1 MQDQLAEILFYVKG
15 TLKYKWVIIIVAWL
29 VCITGWV
36 FVSTLPDQYKSE
48 AKVHVDSSTM
58 LQPLLRGM
66 TIQSSTRG
74 LIAVMQQLM
83 FTRPKL
89 EKVAQLANLEFFS
102 KNEAQKK
109 ALIAKLKNGIEIT
122 GGTNNLF
129 VISFDGDDAKQ
140 AQNIVHAVL
149 TVFSEQTQQRGISD
163 TSNAQQF
170 IEEQIREYEVRLKNA
185 EKARENF
192 NRVNSGFLP
201 EQGGSGG
208 GGSLTSL
215 RGHLE
220 EAQMA
225 LNEIKSRNVVLKR
238 QLDEAMEAEGGGEV
252 VDEWGLAGLGDSQN
266 QISTPED
273 SQIAAFQEQIN
284 ALLIRYTENH
294 PDVVSIKLQIKDLQE
309 RRLETL
315 ANMPD
320 NQGGN
325 GSVDSPYI
333 QALKMSLSQNESEQ
347 ASIQSRRSLLYK
359 RLKETQQGMDARLRI
374 ATELQNLDR
383 DYSVLQGNYMN
394 LIKSRETAAMTEKAE
409 RSQGVLKFKIVEAPT
424 APMKPTGPKRKLLS
438 SGIFA
443 GGLVLGLAL
452 AFIIYFIR
460 PTFMST
466 RQVRSVSGLPVLG
479 SVAVQ
484 HKVGDKSDRIKAI
497 LFLSM
502 SASLLL
508 AYIIIMAIV

>member
-29 VCITGWV
+29 ICITGWV

-89 EKVAQLANLEFFS
+89 EQVAQLANLDIDS
-102 KNEAQKK
+102 KNEAQKR
-109 ALIAKLKNGIEIT
+109 ALVAKLKKGIEIS
-122 GGTNNLF
+122 GGSNNLF
-129 VISFDGDDAKQ
+129 VISYNGDEPKQ

-149 TVFSEQTQQRGISD
+149 TVFSEQTQQRGMND
-163 TSNAQQF
+163 TSSAQQF

-201 EQGGSGG
+201 SQGG
-208 GGSLTSL
+208 GGASLL
-215 RGHLE
+215 NAIKQQLE
-220 EAQMA
+220 DAQMA
-225 LNEIKSRNVVLKR
+225 LSEINSRKVVLAR
-238 QLDEAMEAEGGGEV
+238 QLEDAMDMAGSGEV
-252 VDEWGLAGLGDSQN
+252 VDEWGLAGLDGQN
-266 QISTPED
+266 QVSTPED
-273 SQIAAFQEQIN
+273 VQIAAFQEQIN
-284 ALLIRYTENH
+284 TLLIRYTENY
-294 PDVVSIKLQIKDLQE
+294 PDVISIKLQIKDLQE

-320 NQGGN
+320 EESTN
-325 GSVDSPYI
+325 SFESPYI
-333 QALKMSLSQNESEQ
+333 QAVKLSLSQNESEQ
-347 ASIQSRRSLLYK
+347 ASLHSRMALLTK
-359 RLKETQQGMDARLRI
+359 KLDETQQGMDTRLHI
-374 ATELQNLDR
+374 ETEMQNLDR
-383 DYSVLQGNYMN
+383 DYSVIKSNYMN

-409 RSQGVLKFKIVEAPT
+409 RSQGVLKFKIVEAPA
-424 APMKPTGPKRKLLS
+424 APRKPTGPQRELLNS
-438 SGIFA
+438 AFLG
-443 GGLVLGLAL
+443 GGLALGLAL

-466 RQVRSVSGLPVLG
+466 RQVRVVSGLPVLG

-484 HKVGDKSDRIKAI
+484 IKEGDKSDRIKQI
-497 LFLSM
+497 LFWSI

-508 AYIIIMAIV
+508 AYIIIMTIA

>member
-15 TLKYKWVIIIVAWL
+15 TLKYKWIIIIVAWL

-66 TIQSSTRG
+66 TIESSTRG

-89 EKVAQLANLEFFS
+89 EKVAQLANLDLDS
-102 KNEAQKK
+102 KNEAQKR
-109 ALIAKLKNGIEIT
+109 ALIGKLKRGIDIS
-122 GGTNNLF
+122 GGVNNLF
-129 VISFDGDDAKQ
+129 VIGYDGEEPKE

-149 TVFSEQTQQRGISD
+149 TVFSEQTQQRGVSD

-201 EQGGSGG
+201 EQGGDGL
-208 GGSLTSL
+208 GSLATL
-215 RGHLE
+215 KGQLE
-220 EAQMA
+220 ESQMA
-225 LNEIKSRNVVLKR
+225 LNEIRSRNVVIKR
-238 QLDEAMEAEGGGEV
+238 QLAEAMEMEAGDEA
-252 VDEWGLAGLGDSQN
+252 VDEWGLAGLGGQN
-266 QISTPED
+266 QVSTPED
-273 SQIAAFQEQIN
+273 MQIAAFQEQIN

-294 PDVVSIKLQIKDLQE
+294 PDVVSINLQIKDLQE

-320 NQGGN
+320 NQDVN
-325 GSVDSPYI
+325 SPVDTPYV
-333 QALKMSLSQNESEQ
+333 QALKLSLSQNESEQ
-347 ASIQSRRSLLYK
+347 ATIQSRMSLLNK
-359 RLKETQQGMDARLRI
+359 RLNQTQQGMDVRLRI

-394 LIKSRETAAMTEKAE
+394 LIKSRETASMTEKAE
-409 RSQGVLKFKIVEAPT
+409 RSQGILKFKIVEAPT
-424 APMKPTGPKRKLLS
+424 APMKPTGPKRQLMS
-438 SGIFA
+438 SGFFG

-452 AFIIYFIR
+452 AFIMYFIR

-484 HKVGDKSDRIKAI
+484 HKEGDKSDRMNNI
-497 LFLSM
+497 LFWSM
-502 SASLLL
+502 TVSLLL
-508 AYIIIMAIV
+508 AYIIIMSIV